1 MLVQNIS
8 EDLQLKLLNSSS
20 INTNVG
26 LIHFNQNKTLYIKIL
41 NSFIQRYENLNL
53 KNLTRQEQ
61 ERTLHTMRGL
71 TQTLGM
77 EQLASIIED
86 LEEDLNENNINFFY
100 HNLKIIID
108 KIRHLA

>member
-20 INTNVG
+20 INTNIG
-26 LIHFNQNKTLYIKIL
+26 LIHFNQNKKLYIKIL

-53 KNLTRQEQ
+53 KTLAKQEQ

-77 EQLASIIED
+77 EHLASIIED
-86 LEEDLNENNINFFY
+86 LEEDLNEKNIKFFY

-108 KIRHLA
+108 EIRHLA